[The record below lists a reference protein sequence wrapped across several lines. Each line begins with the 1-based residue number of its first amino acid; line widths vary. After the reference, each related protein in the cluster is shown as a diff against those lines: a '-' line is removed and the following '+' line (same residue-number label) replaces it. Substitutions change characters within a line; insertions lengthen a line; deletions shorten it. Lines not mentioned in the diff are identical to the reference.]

1 MDSDRL
7 SDDKTFKGDRK
18 GDGAA
23 TDGHKDG
30 ERGEKES
37 EMERDRERTD
47 RLTRADRRQQIHDV
61 SLSKHSRRSYSRE
74 CTSQ

>member
-7 SDDKTFKGDRK
+7 SDDKTFKEDRK

-23 TDGHKDG
+23 TDGLKDG
-30 ERGEKES
+30 ERREKES

-74 CTSQ
+74 CTS